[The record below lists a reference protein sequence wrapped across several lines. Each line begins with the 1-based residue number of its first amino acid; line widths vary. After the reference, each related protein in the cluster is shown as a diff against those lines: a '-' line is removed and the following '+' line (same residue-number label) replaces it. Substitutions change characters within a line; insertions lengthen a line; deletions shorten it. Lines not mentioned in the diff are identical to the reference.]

1 MVSTSPWPGRA
12 VLAAAALVV
21 SACGSLA
28 QPPASPG
35 SAPAGPQV
43 LANPA
48 NPGGGASA
56 QAVAAIDAAAQAYA
70 HENLQP
76 LQAMLPARFI
86 GRAVL
91 LDAAARAV
99 GEQKKIELRL
109 SDVRVQPSAAPEGPV
124 AITARWEKR
133 FLKLP
138 ALTPSMETGML
149 AAVLVR
155 ADGRWVFDSLN
166 SDNPF
171 AR

>member
-1 MVSTSPWPGRA
+1 MVSTSTWPGRA
-12 VLAAAALVV
+12 VLAAAALLAG
-21 SACGSLA
+21 ACGNLA
-28 QPPASPG
+28 QPSASLGNP
-35 SAPAGPQV
+35 PAGPQV
-43 LANPA
+43 PGNPA
-48 NPGGGASA
+48 NPASA

-70 HENLQP
+70 QENLQP

-109 SDVRVQPSAAPEGPV
+109 SDVRVQPSAAPDGPV
-124 AITARWEKR
+124 AVTARWEKR

-138 ALTPSMETGML
+138 ALTPATETGML